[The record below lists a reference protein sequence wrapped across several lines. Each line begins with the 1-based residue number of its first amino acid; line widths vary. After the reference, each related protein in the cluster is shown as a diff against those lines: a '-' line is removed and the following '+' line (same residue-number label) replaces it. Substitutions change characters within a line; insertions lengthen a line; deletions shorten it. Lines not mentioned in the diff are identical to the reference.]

1 MRSPVLSMLLV
12 TTLSLSG
19 CAGSTTRS
27 ELQLALT
34 DTRSAVTSTTI
45 AVQLLDRGRITR
57 SAAKVTSSEMV
68 DQVGLVQQRL
78 AGVPADT
85 LALRDLRQRSQQVVT
100 VAMVALQDSEDVLG
114 GGGSTAA
121 VAHELTAV
129 TADLDEVT
137 TMVEG
142 R

>member
-1 MRSPVLSMLLV
+1 MVLVVLLV
-12 TTLSLSG
+12 MTMALTG

-27 ELQLALT
+27 ELERALT
-34 DTRSAVTSTTI
+34 DTRAAVTSTRI
-45 AVQLLDRGRITR
+45 AVQLLGQGRISR
-57 SAAKVTSSEMV
+57 SAAEVTSSEMV

-114 GGGSTAA
+114 GAGSTAA